1 MTEIRLAV
9 LIDAD
14 NVSADHVKDLMDEIA
29 KLGRAT
35 VRRMYGDW
43 TSNQLAKWKAVALDF
58 ALQPQ
63 QQYAYTAGKNAT
75 DSALIID
82 AMDLLHRDGYEGFCI
97 VSSDSDFTP
106 LASRLRAAGAMVYG
120 FGAKKTPSAFVNS
133 CDRFTYLEVLAS
145 TAVEPRKRPPTNKL
159 QGDTKLVDLLRK
171 GIEGA
176 SDEDGWAHLG
186 GIGSQIR
193 NQAPDFD
200 SRAWGYAK
208 LGDLVEAVGLF
219 EIKTAGNN
227 QKIVRIPRS

>member
-1 MTEIRLAV
+1 MTEMRLAV

-14 NVSADHVKDLMDEIA
+14 NVSADHVKDLLDEIA

-43 TSNQLAKWKAVALDF
+43 TSNQLVKWKAVALDH
-58 ALQPQ
+58 AIQPQ
-63 QQYAYTAGKNAT
+63 QQFAYTKGKNAT

-82 AMDLLHRDGYEGFCI
+82 AMDLLHRDGYQGFCI

-106 LASRLRAAGAMVYG
+106 LAARLRAAGAMVYG

-133 CDRFTYLEVLAS
+133 CDRFFDLELLAS
-145 TAVEPRKRPPTNKL
+145 DAGEPRKRPPANKL
-159 QGDTKLVDLLRK
+159 KSDAELVSLLRK
-171 GIEGA
+171 GVEGA
-176 SDEDGWAHLG
+176 SDDDGWAHLG
-186 GIGSQIR
+186 GIGSRIR

-200 SRAWGYAK
+200 TRKWGYAK

-219 EIKTAGNN
+219 EIKTTGNN
-227 QKIVRIPRS
+227 QKIVRVSRD